1 MTLRNHDSFRAE
13 EPFATGGHAGSDE
26 RPVLRATTPPRTA
39 IAPLPVAINTSS
51 LIRPLTGIGQYTLHL
66 SRGLRTEPDFALNY
80 FYGYEWADA
89 AEPREV
95 PNLAFAK
102 KWFKRLVPQPYE
114 VSRAFQQN
122 RFNSGL
128 HARRPLLYHEPNFLP
143 FEFDGPTI
151 LTIHDLSYLRFPET
165 HPDLRVR
172 VMNKMLPPA
181 IERAAHLL
189 TDSEF
194 TRQEVMA
201 EFGVAADRVT
211 TTLLGVSDE
220 FVPRSARQCD
230 AVLRRHGLTYG
241 GFVLAVGTLEPR
253 KNLLQVIRAYVGLP
267 SRIAQRYPL
276 VIVGG
281 IGWKSEGT
289 ATELNALLA
298 SGRARRLGY
307 LPENELPIIYS
318 AARMFVYPSLYE
330 GFGLPAAEAMAS
342 GVPVIASDR
351 ASLPE
356 VVGNAGI
363 TVQPNDVDGMR
374 QAILRLVED
383 DDERARR
390 AASGLAQAQSFSW
403 AKCARQTAMVYRNV
417 LGRH

>member
-1 MTLRNHDSFRAE
+1 MNSRTSPTLPPAV
-13 EPFATGGHAGSDE
+13 PGDE
-26 RPVLRATTPPRTA
+26 RLQ
-39 IAPLPVAINTSS
+39 IAINTSS
-51 LIRPLTGIGQYTLHL
+51 LIRPLTGIGQYTLNVSQAL
-66 SRGLRTEPDFALNY
+66 AREPDLAMHY
-80 FYGYEWADA
+80 FYGYEWAD
-89 AEPREV
+89 EGLPREV

-114 VSRAFQQN
+114 MSRAIQQN
-122 RFNSGL
+122 RFNAGL
-128 HARRPLLYHEPNFLP
+128 SSRRPALYHEPNFLP
-143 FEFDGPTI
+143 FDFDGPTI

-172 VMNKMLPPA
+172 VMNKLLPRA

-189 TDSEF
+189 ADSEF
-194 TRQEVMA
+194 TRQEVIA
-201 EFGVAADRVT
+201 EFGVAADRIT

-220 FVPRSARQCD
+220 FVPRRAAACE
-230 AVLRRHGLTYG
+230 AVLRRHRLDYG

-253 KNLLQVIRAYVGLP
+253 KNLLQVIRAYVDLP
-267 SRIAQRYPL
+267 SRVAMRYPL

-289 ATELNALLA
+289 ATALDALLA

-307 LPENELPIIYS
+307 LPGSELPIIYS

-342 GVPVIASDR
+342 GVPVITSDR

-356 VVGNAGI
+356 VVGDAGI
-363 TVQPNDVDGMR
+363 TVEPNDIDGMR
-374 QAILRLVED
+374 NAILRLAED
-383 DDERARR
+383 DDERAQR
-390 AASGLAQAQSFSW
+390 AASGLARAQTFSW
-403 AKCARQTAMVYRNV
+403 TRCAQQTAMAYRRA
-417 LGRH
+417 LGR